1 MEKKVPNIRNYK
13 LIIYLISIVLFF
25 LLGYSYGV
33 FKNEKLSKEKL
44 AKIFYEEPALF
55 SDVFLKMQELKKNN
69 DNAKTSKII
78 LDLKESLMKDNDFF
92 LGNPKGEKVIIEFFD
107 YNCGYCKKSLD
118 AVTELLRTEY
128 DLKIS
133 FRDYPILSPSSRV
146 AAKAALASREQGKY
160 FKFHS
165 ALMSVQG
172 NLNKDIIFSIATNLN
187 IDIDKLKKDM
197 KKIEVE
203 EIIEQNESLARK
215 LNIRGTPTFIIDG
228 KIYAGALEL
237 NKLREIINKSLSDS

>member
-1 MEKKVPNIRNYK
+1 MTFMIKKNVLS
-13 LIIYLISIVLFF
+13 LIIIMCTYFIFISNSFT
-25 LLGYSYGV
+25 
-33 FKNEKLSKEKL
+33 KEQLSKEELNKL
-44 AKIFYEEPALF
+44 IYEYIMENPE
-55 SDVFLKMQELKKNN
+55 V
-69 DNAKTSKII
+69 I
-78 LDLKESLMKDNDFF
+78 LDSVDKLRKKMEENAGLDESYLKENF
-92 LGNPKGEKVIIEFFD
+92 LQFANNPNIPYMGSEKPKVIIIEFFD

-165 ALMSVQG
+165 ALMSMQG
-172 NLNKDIIFSIATNLN
+172 NLNKDMIFSIASNLN

-197 KKIEVE
+197 KKIEIE
-203 EIIEQNESLARK
+203 EIIEQTKSLARK
-215 LNIRGTPTFIIDG
+215 LDIRGTPTFIING

-237 NKLREIINKSLSDS
+237 NQLREIINKSLSDS

>member
-1 MEKKVPNIRNYK
+1 MTFMIKKNVLS
-13 LIIYLISIVLFF
+13 LIIVMCTYFIFISNSF
-25 LLGYSYGV
+25 S
-33 FKNEKLSKEKL
+33 KEQLSKEELNKL
-44 AKIFYEEPALF
+44 IYEYIMENPE
-55 SDVFLKMQELKKNN
+55 V
-69 DNAKTSKII
+69 I
-78 LDLKESLMKDNDFF
+78 LDSVDKLRKKMEENAGLDESYLEENF
-92 LGNPKGEKVIIEFFD
+92 LQFANNPNIPYMGSEKPKVIIIEFFD

-172 NLNKDIIFSIATNLN
+172 NLNKDMIFSIATNLN

>member
-1 MEKKVPNIRNYK
+1 MTFMIKKNVLN
-13 LIIYLISIVLFF
+13 LIIIMCTYFIFISNSFT
-25 LLGYSYGV
+25 
-33 FKNEKLSKEKL
+33 KEQLSKEELNKL
-44 AKIFYEEPALF
+44 IYEYIMENPE
-55 SDVFLKMQELKKNN
+55 V
-69 DNAKTSKII
+69 I
-78 LDLKESLMKDNDFF
+78 LDSVDKLRKKMEKNAGLDESYLKENF
-92 LGNPKGEKVIIEFFD
+92 LQFANNPNIPYMGSEKPKVIIIEFFD

-165 ALMSVQG
+165 ALMSMQG
-172 NLNKDIIFSIATNLN
+172 NLNKDMIFSIASNLN

-197 KKIEVE
+197 KKIEIE
-203 EIIEQNESLARK
+203 EIIEQTKSLARK
-215 LNIRGTPTFIIDG
+215 LDIRGTPTFIING

>member
-1 MEKKVPNIRNYK
+1 MENPEVILDSVDKLRKKMEENAGLDENYLKENFLQFANNPNIPYMG
-13 LIIYLISIVLFF
+13 S
-25 LLGYSYGV
+25 
-33 FKNEKLSKEKL
+33 EK
-44 AKIFYEEPALF
+44 
-55 SDVFLKMQELKKNN
+55 
-69 DNAKTSKII
+69 
-78 LDLKESLMKDNDFF
+78 
-92 LGNPKGEKVIIEFFD
+92 PKVIIIEFFD

-165 ALMSVQG
+165 ALMNMQG
-172 NLNKDIIFSIATNLN
+172 NLNKDMIFSIASNLN

-203 EIIEQNESLARK
+203 EIIEQTKSLARK
-215 LNIRGTPTFIIDG
+215 LDIRGTPTFIING